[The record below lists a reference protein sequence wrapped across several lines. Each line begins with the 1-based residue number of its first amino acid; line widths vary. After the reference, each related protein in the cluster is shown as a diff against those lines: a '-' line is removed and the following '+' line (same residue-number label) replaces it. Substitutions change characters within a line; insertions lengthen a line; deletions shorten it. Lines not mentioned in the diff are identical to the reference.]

1 MTRLWVTVTLAGSY
15 ANHLH
20 LASER

>member
-1 MTRLWVTVTLAGSY
+1 MTRLWATVSLAGSY

-20 LASER
+20 HASDR